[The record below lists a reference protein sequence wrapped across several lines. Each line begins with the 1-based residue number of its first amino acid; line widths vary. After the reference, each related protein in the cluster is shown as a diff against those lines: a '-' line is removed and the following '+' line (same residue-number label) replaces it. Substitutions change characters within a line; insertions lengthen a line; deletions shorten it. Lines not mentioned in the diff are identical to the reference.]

1 MQIRGRTPLERI
13 RIAFIV
19 FVLLRNGEMHV
30 FSGFKDVTEEYADYR
45 DQLQRWSH
53 YETEDPYPEETPEAI
68 EPGPS
73 DTGVLPKAETL
84 LGPVHL
90 TYPEGPANPSPGP
103 EGRSR

>member
-1 MQIRGRTPLERI
+1 MQIRGCTPLERI

-19 FVLLRNGEMHV
+19 FVLLRNGHMRV
-30 FSGFKDVTEEYADYR
+30 FSGFKDVTAEYASWREEMADY
-45 DQLQRWSH
+45 D
-53 YETEDPYPEETPEAI
+53 EAENPYPEETPEAS